1 MEILNQW
8 LEELAGD
15 LQRISPEDREAILE
29 SYREQINEMVSCGLK
44 ETDILYDT
52 GSPGPVK
59 NEDHE

>member
-29 SYREQINEMVSCGLK
+29 SYR
-44 ETDILYDT
+44 DI
-52 GSPGPVK
+52 
-59 NEDHE
+59 

>member
-29 SYREQINEMVSCGLK
+29 SYREQINEMVSCGIK
-44 ETDILYDT
+44 ESELCHQ
-52 GSPGPVK
+52 P
-59 NEDHE
+59 N